1 MRDTSSNWKKSRRLG
16 YSLSETGKEIARRP
30 YGPGQHGNNR
40 RRKQSEYGKQL
51 SEKQKLRHT
60 YGVNERQF
68 TRLFLIA
75 KKNKEVV
82 TGLAFIQILES
93 RLDNL
98 VFRLGIA
105 NTRPQARQLVNH
117 GHILVDGKKVDIPSF
132 IVPIGATISVHENSR
147 DLKIIKYNLEKV
159 NSTVPFMSLDVANL
173 KGTFD
178 RLPERTEVVQEIQ
191 EALIIEFYN
200 RKL

>member
-1 MRDTSSNWKKSRRLG
+1 MRDTSSSWKKSRRLG

-132 IVPIGATISVHENSR
+132 IVPVGSTISVHENSR
-147 DLKIIKYNLEKV
+147 DLKVIKYNLEKV
-159 NSTVPFMSLDVANL
+159 TSTVPFMTLDVANL

>member
-1 MRDTSSNWKKSRRLG
+1 M
-16 YSLSETGKEIARRP
+16 
-30 YGPGQHGNNR
+30 
-40 RRKQSEYGKQL
+40 
-51 SEKQKLRHT
+51 
-60 YGVNERQF
+60 NERQF

-147 DLKIIKYNLEKV
+147 DLKVIKYNLEK
-159 NSTVPFMSLDVANL
+159 SC
-173 KGTFD
+173 
-178 RLPERTEVVQEIQ
+178 
-191 EALIIEFYN
+191 
-200 RKL
+200 

>member
-98 VFRLGIA
+98 VFRLGLA

-132 IVPIGATISVHENSR
+132 IVPLGSTISVHENSR

-159 NSTVPFMSLDVANL
+159 NSTVPFMTLDVANL